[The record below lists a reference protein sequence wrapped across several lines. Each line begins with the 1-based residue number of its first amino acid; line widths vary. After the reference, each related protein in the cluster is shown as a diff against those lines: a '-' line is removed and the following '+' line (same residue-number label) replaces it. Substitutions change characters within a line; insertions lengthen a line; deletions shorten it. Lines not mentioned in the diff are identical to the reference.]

1 MMSEEEEFFQNS
13 ETVSMGNKQPLKKKT
28 HTLLQNLLKG
38 NRGIFFVLNLKKLVN
53 FSVALPSLSAA
64 PLHSPRLFLL
74 LMKLL
79 LP

>member
-1 MMSEEEEFFQNS
+1 M
-13 ETVSMGNKQPLKKKT
+13 VSMGNKQPLNWASKEEDP
-28 HTLLQNLLKG
+28 HTSAKSPSVSKP
-38 NRGIFFVLNLKKLVN
+38 GIFFLLNWKKLG
-53 FSVALPSLSAA
+53 FGKLFFPSPLSVRCA